1 MDQESKDE
9 IAARA
14 KAKRTTFHGRDGKFS
29 AASSATTATRGGERL
44 KVVRQLRRLTR
55 GPKKE
60 DSNKALRSV
69 LRSNLAKAKA
79 SLTGALSA
87 PGWINVSDAFDEE

>member
-1 MDQESKDE
+1 MDQQSKDD
-9 IAARA
+9 IVARA
-14 KAKRTTFHGRDGKFS
+14 MAKRTTYHGKDGKLSS
-29 AASSATTATRGGERL
+29 AASATTATRGGERL
-44 KVVRQLRRLTR
+44 KVVRQLRRMTR

-60 DSNKALRSV
+60 SVNNGLRAV

-87 PGWINVSDAFDEE
+87 PGWVNVHDAFEE